1 MVAPNGSSQ
10 VMSTVA
16 AASIT
21 PATLPATRDAI
32 GGA

>member
-1 MVAPNGSSQ
+1 MVALNGSGQ
-10 VMSTVA
+10 VVSTVA
-16 AASIT
+16 TASMA